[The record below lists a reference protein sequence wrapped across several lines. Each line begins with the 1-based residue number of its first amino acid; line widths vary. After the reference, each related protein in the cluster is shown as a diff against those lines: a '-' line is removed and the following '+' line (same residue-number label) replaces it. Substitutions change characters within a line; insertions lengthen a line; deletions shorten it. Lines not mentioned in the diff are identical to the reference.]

1 MSKAFKALAHPM
13 RRTILNLLKDGP
25 KASGDFAVVFDVSW
39 PTVTS
44 HLNVLKEAELVS
56 TERRGN
62 SVVYSLN
69 ASVLE
74 EVALGLFDLIGRA
87 EAQEKAKKDLT

>member
-1 MSKAFKALAHPM
+1 MSNAFKALAHPM
-13 RRTILNLLKDGP
+13 RRAILNILKDGP
-25 KASGDFAVVFDVSW
+25 KASGDFADAFDVSW

-62 SVVYSLN
+62 SVIYSLN
-69 ASVLE
+69 ASILE
-74 EVALGLFDLIGRA
+74 EVALGLFDLIGRPQTA
-87 EAQEKAKKDLT
+87 ADTGEEVS

>member
-25 KASGDFAVVFDVSW
+25 KASGDFAEVFDVSW